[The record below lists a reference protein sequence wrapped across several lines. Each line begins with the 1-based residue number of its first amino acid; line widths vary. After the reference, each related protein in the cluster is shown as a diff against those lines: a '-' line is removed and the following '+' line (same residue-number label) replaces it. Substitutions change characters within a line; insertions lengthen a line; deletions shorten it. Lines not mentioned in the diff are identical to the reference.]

1 MTNKDYKRL
10 TANGTL
16 QTINELAKQVY
27 DRLKDLE
34 DAIENQELIFIPK
47 LGTPF
52 WYLEYERGC
61 WFIKETVVSDVLY
74 SDVGIFFVV
83 DINDALEGFLPPE
96 RVYFSLETANKA
108 LKEKQKWEEEHH
120 GE

>member
-1 MTNKDYKRL
+1 MTNGEYKRL

-16 QTINELAKQVY
+16 QTINEPAKQVY

-34 DAIENQELIFIPK
+34 DAIENQELIFVPK

-52 WYLEYERGC
+52 WYLDWERGN
-61 WFIKETVVSDVLY
+61 WVIKQKVVSDVLF
-74 SDVGIFFVV
+74 SDVGLFIVTDFH
-83 DINDALEGFLPPE
+83 DEPEGFLSPNQ
-96 RVYFSLETANKA
+96 VYLSLEAANKA
-108 LKEKQKWEEEHH
+108 LKEKQKWEEQNH